1 VKFESYLPQPGHLP
15 TKREKIRM
23 EREKLTKEL
32 LFHIRLGEDSSIE
45 FKAVMFDGNK
55 PKNPNK
61 DKMAHEI
68 AAFANGKGGR
78 ILLGIDDKTRDVI
91 GIDEDKVDN
100 TELWIVNISQQ
111 NINPPVQLDTRI
123 LQLPNQQGD
132 LKTVICVDIPR
143 SISVHQST
151 GRYYQ
156 RVGSTKQEMKPE
168 VLARL
173 FQQRSQSRLI
183 RFDETLVPKTS
194 KEDVDPSLK
203 QRFLKPLTPEH
214 EQFYKL
220 HLTAKDDYGD
230 VGLSVSGVLLL
241 TANPTQWLHNAYI
254 QCVHYSGTDRDA
266 NTQLDAQDLVGPIDQ
281 QINGALEFVKRNMRI
296 EATKAV
302 GRIDIPQ
309 YDLGVL
315 FEAIVNAVAHRD
327 YSMTG
332 RRIRLH
338 MFADRLELFSP
349 GQLSNSLTIDGLMEN
364 TVTRNEALV
373 NLLSRYY
380 QAREEAGRQAL
391 IERRGEGVPKIIN
404 TSKELSGKE
413 PEYRL
418 VDDSELLLTI
428 YAASKRKLQ
437 D

>member
-1 VKFESYLPQPGHLP
+1 
-15 TKREKIRM
+15 M

-45 FKAVMFDGNK
+45 FKAVTFDGIK

-78 ILLGIDDKTRDVI
+78 ILLGVDDKTRDVT

-132 LKTVICVDIPR
+132 LKTVIYVDIPR
-143 SISVHQST
+143 SISVHQSA

-173 FQQRSQSRLI
+173 FQQRSQARLI
-183 RFDETLVPKTS
+183 RFDETLVPGTS
-194 KEDVDPSLK
+194 KEDIDSSLK
-203 QRFLKPLTPEH
+203 QRFLKPVTPEH
-214 EQFYKL
+214 EQFHKL

-254 QCVHYSGTDRDA
+254 QCVHYSGTERDA
-266 NTQLDAQDLVGPIDQ
+266 NDQLDAQDLTGPIDQ
-281 QINGALEFVKRNMRI
+281 QINGALEFVKRNMRV

-302 GRIDIPQ
+302 GRVDVPQ

-404 TSKELSGKE
+404 ASKALSGKE

-418 VDDSELLLTI
+418 VDDAELLLTI
-428 YAASKRKLQ
+428 YAASKQKEQ